1 MTFPHHHPDDQLLI
15 GYASGQER
23 EGKSL
28 LVATHLAYCP
38 DCRRRVAA
46 FEALCGSWFEELPGQ
61 STDGLDGLLDRMDG
75 LLAGPPESADK
86 PMEDKPAEDAA
97 PRLTGVSREPANTLV
112 PEPLRGWLPEAID
125 SPVDCG
131 SWTELSPGV
140 WLSAWQRTLAG
151 TNICLL
157 RMARDAPVPAHRRTA
172 DELLLVLR
180 GAFSDEYGRYGLGDV
195 AQYSADTDHHAR
207 GASEEDCICLFLLDG
222 DLIFLDGQE
231 ERRAG

>member
-1 MTFPHHHPDDQLLI
+1 VTLPHHHPDDQLLI

-23 EGKSL
+23 VGKSL

-46 FEALCGSWFEELPGQ
+46 FEALCGNWFEELPGEVAA
-61 STDGLDGLLDRMDG
+61 DLDGLLDRMDG
-75 LLAGPPESADK
+75 LLAALPASADK
-86 PMEDKPAEDAA
+86 SVEAAA
-97 PRLTGVSREPANTLV
+97 PRLSDVAGQSAGRLV
-112 PEPLRGWLPEAID
+112 PEPLRSWLPEAID

-140 WLSAWQRTLAG
+140 WLSAWQRTLSG

-157 RMARDAPVPAHRRTA
+157 RMAHDAPVPAHRHTA

-180 GAFSDEYGRYGLGDV
+180 GAFSDEYGHYALGDV
-195 AQYSADTDHHAR
+195 AHYLAPTDHHAR

-222 DLIFLDGQE
+222 DLIFLDGEE

>member
-1 MTFPHHHPDDQLLI
+1 MTLPHHHPDDQLLI

-23 EGKSL
+23 AGKSL

-46 FEALCGSWFEELPGQ
+46 YEALCGSWFEELPGEAP
-61 STDGLDGLLDRMDG
+61 SDLDGLLGRMDA
-75 LLAGPPESADK
+75 LLAAPPA
-86 PMEDKPAEDAA
+86 PAGEPP
-97 PRLTGVSREPANTLV
+97 PRVSDVAGLTAVPLV
-112 PEPLRGWLPEAID
+112 PEPLRSWLPEAID

-140 WLSAWQRTLAG
+140 WLSAWQRTLSG

-157 RMARDAPVPAHRRTA
+157 RMAQDAPVPAHRHTA

-180 GAFSDEYGRYGLGDV
+180 GAFSDEYGHYALGDV
-195 AQYSADTDHHAR
+195 AQYVADTDHHAR

-222 DLIFLDGQE
+222 DLIFLDGEE
-231 ERRAG
+231 ERRAV